1 MTKLIARL
9 IKQYDLSPDLCP
21 HLNIKRSEGAIQ
33 FLIHKRYV
41 DGSLSKCIYFLHLF
55 KDYFY

>member
-9 IKQYDLSPDLCP
+9 IKQYNLSPDLAP
-21 HLNIKRSEGAIQ
+21 HLNTKRSEGAIQ

-41 DGSLSKCIYFLHLF
+41 DGSLSKCLSY
-55 KDYFY
+55 